1 MFNEFALEHAWLIP
15 LLPALAFVVI
25 GMVTRSYGRLSA
37 AIAVSMSTL
46 SFLLAAGTALAVVEG
61 NITVEAPFIQKVSW
75 FHIGSVQIDMG
86 VLVDPL
92 TAMMLMVVTTVSLLV
107 QIYSCGYMQ
116 GDPGYGRFFAFLSLF
131 AGSMLGLVVAV
142 NFLQMYF
149 FWELVGL
156 CSYLLIG
163 FYYYKVSAREAA
175 KKAFMTTRV
184 GDFGLLLGI
193 LLLQLTFGTLD
204 FQALQGLVP
213 AYVVQ
218 CGTGFLTVIALLLF
232 VGPIGKSGQFPLHVW
247 LPDAMEGPTPVS
259 ALIHA
264 ATMVV
269 AGVYLVGR
277 AMFLFAEVPVV
288 MNFIAWAGGFTAI
301 FAASIAITQRQIKR
315 ILAYSTV
322 SQLGY
327 MMLALGAGSLTSSFF
342 HLMTHAFF
350 KAMLFLSAGAV
361 MHAMAD
367 EADIFRMGGLRK
379 KMPVTFAAMTIGV
392 LAIAGIPPFAGFF
405 SKDEILA
412 AAAAV
417 STPLYVLAVVTA
429 FMTAFYMARLLF
441 VTFMG
446 EPASRE
452 AYDHAHEVGWFMR
465 LPLLVLAVLSVLSGM
480 WGHFFGFGE
489 WVRFGAASHEGID
502 WAIAGSSTVLAV
514 LAMGMAW
521 KIYVAKSW
529 DADELA
535 GRCGILYRLSFHKFY
550 IDEIYAALIK
560 VLVDG
565 IARVLYWL
573 DVYIVDG
580 IVNGLGGVVRL
591 ASGWLSPAENGQAQ
605 SYAGVYLCGVIIL
618 LAYGVYFAAKIMAM
632 LGGAF

>member
-37 AIAVSMSTL
+37 AIAVSMSAL

-75 FHIGSVQIDMG
+75 FHIGIVQIDMG

-107 QIYSCGYMQ
+107 QIYSCGYMK

-131 AGSMLGLVVAV
+131 AGSMLGLVIAV

-163 FYYYKVSAREAA
+163 FYYHKVSAREAA

-204 FQALQGLVP
+204 FQALQSAVP

-288 MNFIAWAGGFTAI
+288 MNFIAWIGGFTAI

-361 MHAMAD
+361 MHAMAE
-367 EADIFRMGGLRK
+367 EADIFKMGGLRK
-379 KMPVTFAAMTIGV
+379 KLPVTFAAMTIGV

-480 WGHFFGFGE
+480 WGHFCGFGE
-489 WVRFGAASHEGID
+489 WVRFGAAAHEGID
-502 WAIAGSSTVLAV
+502 WVIAGSSTVLAV
-514 LAMGMAW
+514 LAMGLAW

-535 GRCGILYRLSFHKFY
+535 ARCGILYRLSFHKFY

>member
-37 AIAVSMSTL
+37 AIAVSMSAL

-75 FHIGSVQIDMG
+75 FHIGIVQIDMG

-107 QIYSCGYMQ
+107 QIYSCGYMK

-142 NFLQMYF
+142 NFLQLYF

-163 FYYYKVSAREAA
+163 FYYHKVSAREAA

-204 FQALQGLVP
+204 FQALQSAVP

-288 MNFIAWAGGFTAI
+288 MNFIAWIGGFTAI

-361 MHAMAD
+361 MHAMAE

-465 LPLLVLAVLSVLSGM
+465 LPLLVLAVLSVFSGM
-480 WGHFFGFGE
+480 WGHVFGFGE
-489 WVRFGAASHEGID
+489 WVRFGAAAHEGID

-514 LAMGMAW
+514 LAMGLAW

-535 GRCGILYRLSFHKFY
+535 ARCGILYRLSFHKFY

>member
-25 GMVTRSYGRLSA
+25 GMATRSYGRLSA

-204 FQALQGLVP
+204 FQALQSAVP

-417 STPLYVLAVVTA
+417 STPLYVLAVLTA

>member
-37 AIAVSMSTL
+37 AIAVSMSAL

-75 FHIGSVQIDMG
+75 FHIGIVQIDMG

-107 QIYSCGYMQ
+107 QIYSCGYMK

-142 NFLQMYF
+142 NFLQLYF

-163 FYYYKVSAREAA
+163 FYYHKVSAREAA

-204 FQALQGLVP
+204 FQALQSAVP

-288 MNFIAWAGGFTAI
+288 MNFIAWIGGFTAI

-379 KMPVTFAAMTIGV
+379 KLPVTFAAMTIGV

-465 LPLLVLAVLSVLSGM
+465 LPLLVLAVLSVFSGM
-480 WGHFFGFGE
+480 WGHIFGFGE
-489 WVRFGAASHEGID
+489 WVRFGAAAHEGID

-514 LAMGMAW
+514 LAMGLAW

-535 GRCGILYRLSFHKFY
+535 ARCGILYRLSFHKFY

>member
-37 AIAVSMSTL
+37 AIAVSMSAL

-75 FHIGSVQIDMG
+75 FHIGIVQIDMG

-107 QIYSCGYMQ
+107 QIYSCGYMK

-131 AGSMLGLVVAV
+131 AGSMLGLVIAV
-142 NFLQMYF
+142 NFLQLYF

-163 FYYYKVSAREAA
+163 FYYHKVSAREAA

-204 FQALQGLVP
+204 FQALQSAVP

-288 MNFIAWAGGFTAI
+288 MNFIAWTGGFTAI

-361 MHAMAD
+361 MHAMAE
-367 EADIFRMGGLRK
+367 EADIFKMGGLRK

-465 LPLLVLAVLSVLSGM
+465 LPLLVLAVLSVFSGM
-480 WGHFFGFGE
+480 WGYIFGFGE
-489 WVRFGAASHEGID
+489 WVRFGAAAHEGID

-514 LAMGMAW
+514 LAMGLAW

-535 GRCGILYRLSFHKFY
+535 ARCGILYRLSFHKFY

-580 IVNGLGGVVRL
+580 IVNGLGGAVRL

>member
-1 MFNEFALEHAWLIP
+1 MFNEFALGHVWLIP

-37 AIAVSMSTL
+37 AIAVSMSAL

-75 FHIGSVQIDMG
+75 FHIGIVQIDMG

-107 QIYSCGYMQ
+107 QIYSCGYMK

-142 NFLQMYF
+142 NFLQLYF

-163 FYYYKVSAREAA
+163 FYYHKVSAREAA

-204 FQALQGLVP
+204 FQELQQVVP

-218 CGTGFLTVIALLLF
+218 FGTGFLTVIALLLF

-288 MNFIAWAGGFTAI
+288 MNFIAWTGGFTAI

-361 MHAMAD
+361 MHAMAE

-465 LPLLVLAVLSVLSGM
+465 LPLLVLAVLSVFSGM
-480 WGHFFGFGE
+480 WGHIFGFGE
-489 WVRFGAASHEGID
+489 WVRFGAAAHEGID

-514 LAMGMAW
+514 LAMGLAW

-535 GRCGILYRLSFHKFY
+535 ARCGILYRLSFHKFY